1 MLPPGAQ
8 GPILTAAK
16 NNLKKGREMKALGR
30 HILVEFLNCNHD
42 IMNDVTV
49 IESSMVEAAQ
59 IAGAT
64 VINSTFHHF
73 SPYGVSGVVVI
84 QESHLAIHTWPE
96 YGYAAVDLFTC
107 GDSVDPWVSFEHLK
121 KAFQSSRYSA
131 LEMNRGSTH
140 ILKKGDNVQ
149 VKPNNAENYD
159 PKQGYKI
166 NRNVWF
172 TDKDENQ
179 ALSLRYT
186 GDVLFDERNEFQRVR
201 ILDSISYGKMLAI
214 DDMVMCTERDE
225 YHYHE
230 MITHPAMQAYE
241 SASGV
246 TAKNVLVIG
255 GGDGGTI
262 REVCKYAGLEKVT
275 MVEIDEAVVRACKQH
290 LPAIASQFN
299 NPKVNLIIGDGI
311 KFVKE
316 APADAYDLIIV
327 DGSDPAGPAEGLF
340 TKDFYN
346 NCKRALKTNGVLVT
360 QGESPMFHSETFV
373 ELNKCLKN
381 VFSASQVH
389 TMLFHATTYPSGMWS
404 LQMAIKG
411 QYHPVKDFKK
421 DAAGQFAKTKDLK
434 YYNEELHSAA
444 FALPTFVQKMLN
456 S

>member
-1 MLPPGAQ
+1 
-8 GPILTAAK
+8 
-16 NNLKKGREMKALGR
+16 MKALGR
-30 HILVEFLNCNHD
+30 HILVEFTNCKAD
-42 IMNDVTV
+42 VLNDVSI
-49 IESSMVEAAQ
+49 IEKTMVQAAQ

-96 YGYAAVDLFTC
+96 YRYAAVDLFTC
-107 GDSVDPWVSFEHLK
+107 GDTVDPWVSFEYLK
-121 KAFQSSRYSA
+121 KAFDASYSA

-140 ILKKGDNVQ
+140 AIKKGEALK
-149 VKPNNAENYD
+149 VKPNDAEEIDYKN
-159 PKQGYKI
+159 GYKI

-172 TDKDENQ
+172 TDKDDNQ

-186 GDVLFDERNEFQRVR
+186 GEVLFDERNEFQRVR
-201 ILDSISYGKMLAI
+201 VLDSISYGKMLAI

-230 MITHPAMQAYE
+230 MITHPAMQAYQ
-241 SASGV
+241 SIGG
-246 TAKNVLVIG
+246 TPKNVLVIG

-262 REVCKYAGLEKVT
+262 REVCKYADLQQVT
-275 MVEIDEAVVRACKQH
+275 MVEIDEAVVRASKMH
-290 LPAIASQFN
+290 LPTIAREFS

-311 KFVKE
+311 QFIAQAKPE
-316 APADAYDLIIV
+316 TYDIIIV

-340 TKDFYN
+340 TAEFYS
-346 NCKRALKTNGVLVT
+346 NCKKALKNNGVLVT

-373 ELNKCLKN
+373 ELSRCLKT
-381 VFSASQVH
+381 VFTPQQVH

-411 QYHPVKDFKK
+411 QYHPVQDFKK
-421 DAAGQFAKTKDLK
+421 DAARNFAQSKDLR
-434 YYNEELHSAA
+434 YYNEDLHSAS
-444 FALPTFVQKMLN
+444 FMLPTFVRKMLN